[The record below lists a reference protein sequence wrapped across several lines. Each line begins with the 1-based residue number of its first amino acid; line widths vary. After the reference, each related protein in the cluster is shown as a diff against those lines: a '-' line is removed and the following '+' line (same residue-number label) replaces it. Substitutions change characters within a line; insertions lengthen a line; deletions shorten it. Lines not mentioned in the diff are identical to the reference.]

1 MKLEPQVEFVK
12 EASQLQNMFWEYHDL
27 TVQLVIA
34 YIYLGGRIMH
44 LAYLIF
50 QTVL

>member
-1 MKLEPQVEFVK
+1 MNSQVEFVK
-12 EASQLQNMFWEYHDL
+12 EASQLQNTVWENHDL

-34 YIYLGGRIMH
+34 NIHLGGQIMQ

-50 QTVL
+50 QTAVM